1 MTPEARYSILQPRLE
16 LNVTHP
22 LIKKLST
29 VKDTNPE
36 LARLVAD
43 QLFSNAMMTAGLE
56 DDPRLVLS
64 NLTELLTKALE
75 KH

>member
-1 MTPEARYSILQPRLE
+1 
-16 LNVTHP
+16 
-22 LIKKLST
+22 

-36 LARLVAD
+36 LAKLVAD

-56 DDPRLVLS
+56 EDPRLVLS